1 MKTLNVPSTA
11 LGFAGGFPGQFIDDT
26 LKKAGIQT
34 DFIEIDED
42 TRINVKL
49 KTGDDDQ
56 PEPLQIN
63 VYATARTGKSFLI

>member
-1 MKTLNVPSTA
+1 MLQTLNVPSTA

-49 KTGDDDQ
+49 KTGD
-56 PEPLQIN
+56 ETEIN
-63 VYATARTGKSFLI
+63 ACLLYTSDAADE